1 MNRLSGLKGRRCGD
15 SAKDQTMKEFV
26 KVVFPSVTFKIFSGS
41 RDSIEKK
48 KKGFFFEND
57 YPEDAVGLMI
67 KNWLKGDRWLL
78 KAKPS

>member
-15 SAKDQTMKEFV
+15 SAKDQTMKEF
-26 KVVFPSVTFKIFSGS
+26 FKIFSGS